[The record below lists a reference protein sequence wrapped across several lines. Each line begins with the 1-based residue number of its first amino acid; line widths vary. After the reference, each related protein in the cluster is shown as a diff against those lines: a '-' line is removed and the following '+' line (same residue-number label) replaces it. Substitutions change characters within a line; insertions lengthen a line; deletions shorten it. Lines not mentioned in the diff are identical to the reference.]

1 MSESTHRLVPA
12 RLRFEV
18 AAIAVVAGLALLGK
32 ASLIHA
38 VVTPEAALRWASVAA
53 VVLGGEFAFLLS
65 NLDANRSADGTR
77 RRSLGVANGVTLL
90 RGGLY
95 AAAAG
100 FVALAPTT
108 PLAWL
113 PALCYGTGAAL
124 DWVDGFLARTLDG
137 TSRLGEKLDL
147 AFDTL
152 GFVVAPAVAVAWG
165 RLPVWYLALSAARFL
180 FKGGVAWRRR
190 RGLPTSALPES
201 RVRRPLAGLQMA
213 FLTLALAPLLS
224 PSLLFAA
231 APVVLAPSLVVFA
244 RDYLVVSGRL
254 GGEAA

>member
-1 MSESTHRLVPA
+1 MSGSVPRLAPT
-12 RLRFEV
+12 RLRFEALV
-18 AAIAVVAGLALLGK
+18 VAIAASAALLGK
-32 ASLIHA
+32 ASLIHV
-38 VVTPEAALRWASVAA
+38 VVTPDAALRWGSVTAL
-53 VVLGGEFAFLLS
+53 VLAGQFAFLLS
-65 NLDANRSADGTR
+65 NLDANRPEGGTL

-100 FVALAPTT
+100 FVAVEPTAP
-108 PLAWL
+108 LVWL

-124 DWVDGFLARTLDG
+124 DWVDGAIARALGG
-137 TSRLGEKLDL
+137 TSRLGAKLDL

-152 GFVVAPAVAVAWG
+152 GFVVAPVVAAAWG

-190 RGLPTSALPES
+190 RGRATFDLPES
-201 RVRRPLAGLQMA
+201 RVRRPLAGFQMA
-213 FLTLALAPLLS
+213 FLALALAPVLP
-224 PSLLFAA
+224 PSLLFAV
-231 APVVLAPSLVVFA
+231 APVALAPSLVVFA

-254 GGEAA
+254 GGEPA